1 MGILSI
7 LLWTPAAG
15 VLLLALTPGRNIQLI
30 RYIAHL
36 FTTIALLLVCWLLS
50 IYNAHDAALQF
61 NEYYPLNPKLGSAYA
76 LGIDGLSMPMLV
88 MATLLTSIALLA
100 SSAVSSSIKGY
111 HICILLLEFGMLGVF
126 LAQDWALFYIFWEIT
141 LIPLFFLIGR
151 WGGNRR
157 HAASLNFVLYTMGG
171 SIFMLISLLA
181 VSQYDLQHGG
191 SLMSSMHQAAQDMT
205 RVEQVLVLL
214 GFVIG
219 FGVKMPVFPLHGWLP
234 LAHVEAPSP
243 VSILLSGILLK
254 MGAYGLI
261 RAVVMLP
268 EAAKLLQPLLIF
280 LGLFGMLYGGLLAWR
295 QSDLKAM
302 VAYSSISH
310 MGLVLLGIAT
320 LNETGI
326 TGAVLQMTAHG
337 LIAGA
342 LFLLVGLLYER
353 THTRN
358 IQDYSSLIQVMP
370 RFTLFMTLTLLAA
383 MGLPGSVGFIAEL
396 HTLIGGF
403 SSLTSIGL
411 GMGLMVF
418 FSVSILIGAAYAI
431 RTISLLFTGPAKPQ
445 MQQLEDM
452 RPPEL
457 LAAGILLTGIVLFG
471 LLPAPLLDLSAATIS
486 RMNATISQ
494 RIL

>member
-15 VLLLALTPGRNIQLI
+15 VLLLALTSGQNVRLI
-30 RYIAHL
+30 HYIANL
-36 FTTIALLLVCWLLS
+36 FTTIAFLLVCWLLS
-50 IYNAHDAALQF
+50 IYNVHDAGLQF

-88 MATLLTSIALLA
+88 LATLLTSITLLV
-100 SSAVSSSIKGY
+100 SANISTGVKGY
-111 HICILLLEFGMLGVF
+111 HICMLLLEFGMLGVF
-126 LAQDWALFYIFWEIT
+126 LAQDWALFYIFWEVT

-151 WGGNRR
+151 WGGKRR
-157 HAASLNFVLYTMGG
+157 HTASLNFVLYTMGG
-171 SIFMLISLLA
+171 SVFMLISLLA
-181 VSQYDLQHGG
+181 ISQYDLEHGG
-191 SLMSSMHQAAQDMT
+191 SLMSSMHQAAQDMP

-219 FGVKMPVFPLHGWLP
+219 FGVKMPIFPLHGWLP

-268 EAAKLLQPLLIF
+268 EAAKLLQPLLFF

-310 MGLVLLGIAT
+310 MGIVLLGLAT
-320 LNETGI
+320 LNEAGI

-337 LIAGA
+337 L
-342 LFLLVGLLYER
+342 
-353 THTRN
+353 
-358 IQDYSSLIQVMP
+358 
-370 RFTLFMTLTLLAA
+370 
-383 MGLPGSVGFIAEL
+383 
-396 HTLIGGF
+396 
-403 SSLTSIGL
+403 
-411 GMGLMVF
+411 
-418 FSVSILIGAAYAI
+418 
-431 RTISLLFTGPAKPQ
+431 
-445 MQQLEDM
+445 
-452 RPPEL
+452 
-457 LAAGILLTGIVLFG
+457 
-471 LLPAPLLDLSAATIS
+471 
-486 RMNATISQ
+486 
-494 RIL
+494 

>member
-30 RYIAHL
+30 RYIANL
-36 FTTIALLLVCWLLS
+36 FTTIAFLLVCWLLS
-50 IYNAHDAALQF
+50 IYNAHDANLQF
-61 NEYYPLNPKLGSAYA
+61 NEYFPLNPKLGSAYA

-100 SSAVSSSIKGY
+100 SFTVSSSVKGY

-126 LAQDWALFYIFWEIT
+126 LAQDWALFYIFWEVT

-151 WGGNRR
+151 WGGKRR
-157 HAASLNFVLYTMGG
+157 HTASLNFVLYTMGG
-171 SIFMLISLLA
+171 SVFMLISLLA
-181 VSQYDLQHGG
+181 VSQYDLEHGG
-191 SLMSSMHQAAQDMT
+191 SLMSSMHQAAQDMP
-205 RVEQVLVLL
+205 RIEQVLVLL

-219 FGVKMPVFPLHGWLP
+219 FGVKMPIFPLHGWLP

-268 EAAKLLQPLLIF
+268 EAAKLLQPFLIF

-310 MGLVLLGIAT
+310 MGIVLLGIAT
-320 LNETGI
+320 LNEAGI

-370 RFTLFMTLTLLAA
+370 RFAVFMTLTLLAA

-403 SSLTSIGL
+403 RSSTSVGL
-411 GMGLMVF
+411 GLGVMVF

-431 RTISLLFTGPAKPQ
+431 RTISLLFTGPVKPQ
-445 MQQLEDM
+445 MRQIEDL
-452 RPPEL
+452 RAPEL
-457 LAAGILLTGIVLFG
+457 LAAGILVTGIVFFG

-486 RMNATISQ
+486 QMNSLISQ